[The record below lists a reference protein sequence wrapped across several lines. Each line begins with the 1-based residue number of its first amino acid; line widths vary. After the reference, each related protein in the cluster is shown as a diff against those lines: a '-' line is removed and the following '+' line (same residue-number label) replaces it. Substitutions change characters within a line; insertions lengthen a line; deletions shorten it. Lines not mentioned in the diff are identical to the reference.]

1 MVDLSGRN
9 NSEEQNEHVPAD
21 QPENPTTGEA
31 MPSKAQSTPASSNAV
46 SSNGSVPNGSV
57 PIDAVSGEA
66 TTVLDMLSTDT
77 TMNFSQ
83 EFAVQIASIDSN
95 VTAEEQESIAA
106 LPSGSALMVV
116 RRGPNA
122 GARFL
127 LDADLTSVGRHPN
140 ADIFLD
146 DVTVSRRHAEFL
158 RNGTAFT
165 VKDLGSL
172 NGTYCEGERIETAR
186 LTDGTEVQV
195 GKFRLTFYASRLDL
209 ARAASA

>member
-1 MVDLSGRN
+1 
-9 NSEEQNEHVPAD
+9 
-21 QPENPTTGEA
+21 
-31 MPSKAQSTPASSNAV
+31 
-46 SSNGSVPNGSV
+46 
-57 PIDAVSGEA
+57 
-66 TTVLDMLSTDT
+66 MLSTDT

-83 EFAVQIASIDSN
+83 EFAAQIASIDSN

-158 RNGTAFT
+158 RHGTAFT

-172 NGTYCEGERIETAR
+172 NGTYFDGERIETAA
-186 LTDGTEVQV
+186 LTDGAEVQV

-209 ARAASA
+209 VRAASE